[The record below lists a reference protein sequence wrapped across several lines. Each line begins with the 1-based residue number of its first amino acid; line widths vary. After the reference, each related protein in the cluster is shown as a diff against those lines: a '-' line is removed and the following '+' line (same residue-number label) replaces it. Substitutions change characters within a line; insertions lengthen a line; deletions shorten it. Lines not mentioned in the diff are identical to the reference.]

1 MDETKVN
8 LFSQMLNGITS
19 NIDMLVTQGQKLIFE
34 KEKFAQLTNTY
45 VQLIGQTIQLINT
58 PAILIKDTNDK
69 DHYMVAGEKWKLF
82 SALVLPINE
91 TDLRSF
97 VVTNPFIMK
106 ADEFTTTKIKVIEAI
121 MNYEEVYNKTI
132 DMVMNLN
139 LLIIKL
145 QNQTSNGDML
155 NVMRESKD
163 LLIEYKDYTN
173 DYYKTP
179 ENDKPLN

>member
-34 KEKFAQLTNTY
+34 KEKFAQLANTY

-106 ADEFTTTKIKVIEAI
+106 ADEFTTTKTKVIEAL

-163 LLIEYKDYTN
+163 LLLEYKDYTN

-179 ENDKPLN
+179 DDNKPLN